1 MNKLF
6 KILILSGCF
15 SLTTVVNAESIFN
28 AKTGQT
34 INATISEKQLT
45 RIQVS
50 DLRIVKVFTTADII
64 IQKDKATG
72 QIYIVPNEG
81 QKGEFNLFIV
91 DEAGDSF
98 NLALTASKNTLGNSI
113 VIIPDLSSIKR
124 NKEAQNPGYAD
135 KFNANSYTRNIQAL
149 VQYMYLNTPEEATN
163 GYEVINIGQKTNL
176 YKNVD
181 ITFVKKYSNNILIGI
196 IVNVTNNT
204 NGVITLDESVFAK
217 QSVLAVSI
225 EQPQLKVGE
234 TSRVFIVREAGEGDL

>member
-1 MNKLF
+1 MNKLI
-6 KILILSGCF
+6 KILILASCLSF
-15 SLTTVVNAESIFN
+15 EPMVNAEMIFN

-72 QIYIVPNEG
+72 QIYVVPNEG

-113 VIIPDLSSIKR
+113 VIIPDLAAIKR
-124 NKEAQNPGYAD
+124 NKASQNSGYAS
-135 KFNANSYTRNIQAL
+135 KFNSNSYTRNIQAL
-149 VQYMYLNTPEEATN
+149 IQYMYLNTPEEATN
-163 GYEVINIGQKTNL
+163 GYEVMNIGQKANL
-176 YKNVD
+176 YKNVE
-181 ITFVKKYSNNILIGI
+181 INFIKKYSNNILIGI

-204 NGVITLDESVFAK
+204 NGVITLDESTFAK

-225 EQPQLKVGE
+225 EQPELKIGE
-234 TSRVFIVREAGEGDL
+234 TSRVFIVKEAGKGDM